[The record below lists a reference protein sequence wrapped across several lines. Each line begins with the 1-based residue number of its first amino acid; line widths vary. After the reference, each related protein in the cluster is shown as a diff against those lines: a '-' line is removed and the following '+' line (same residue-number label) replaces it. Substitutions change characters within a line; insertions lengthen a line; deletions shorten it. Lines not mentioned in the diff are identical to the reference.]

1 VSDKSNLKKRVGP
14 VVVMLL
20 ITLVFISI
28 TTSLYTFTREKV
40 LLNES
45 LVLKKAVLSSSGME
59 FPEDPQEIE
68 KLYSEK
74 VREVRSEDGTVIYYA
89 IIESDPSYPISY
101 VFIQRG
107 SGLWGT
113 ITIAIGYDPAI
124 DRIMGFE
131 VIDQNETPGLGG
143 RITEAWFMEQFR
155 GKRAPIKTVPEGTQA
170 GENEIDAITGA
181 TTSSNAI
188 RDIVNAAT
196 EKAKAI
202 MKKSGA

>member
-1 VSDKSNLKKRVGP
+1 VSDKSTLKKRVGP

-20 ITLVFISI
+20 ITFVFISI

-45 LVLKKAVLSSSGME
+45 LVLKKAVLLSSGME

-74 VREVRSEDGTVIYYA
+74 VIEAKSDDGSIYYRV
-89 IIESDPSYPISY
+89 IDTDPSHPVSY

-155 GKRAPIKTVPEGTQA
+155 GKRAPLKTVPEGTQA

-202 MKKSGA
+202 MK